1 MTDTPETPTPTP
13 TSDITPSQPV
23 EPVQAPALPYSFK
36 ANLKEYRKRVGI
48 WRIGLAL
55 IISIFFWVKFGPV
68 VWILSVLAIAAAIL
82 GYFYVLS
89 RGRVTLTTEKV
100 EYRSGF
106 GRTQNVPYAEL
117 EGAKVFI
124 NFLDAGF
131 GIAPRVSVAQKGA
144 TSHPINL
151 NSLYW
156 SVDDMDKLIAVLN
169 DKKVPVEY
177 YEDIV
182 QYQAIAKQFPNYAT
196 YIERHTGFVAL
207 MAVIAILVLVVG
219 IALWVTFN

>member
-1 MTDTPETPTPTP
+1 MTDTPETPTQTP

-36 ANLKEYRKRVGI
+36 ATLKEYRKRIGI

-68 VWILSVLAIAAAIL
+68 VWILSVLGIAAAII
-82 GYFYVLS
+82 GYFYLVS
-89 RGRVTLTTEKV
+89 RSRVTLTNEGI
-100 EYRSGF
+100 EYHSGF
-106 GRTQNVPYAEL
+106 GRTQIVPYGEL

-144 TSHPINL
+144 TPNPINL

-156 SVDDMDKLIAVLN
+156 SVDDMDRLIAVLN
-169 DKKVPVEY
+169 DKKVTVEY

-182 QYQAIAKQFPNYAT
+182 QYQVIAKQFPNYAT

-207 MAVIAILVLVVG
+207 MTVIAIVV
-219 IALWVTFN
+219 IVAAISFWVAFS